1 MFSNYRQSLIKGL
14 QEELEA
20 AGSILIEDIASQIRE
35 IGFSCRMCGT
45 CCKRSGGDNRV
56 FLTSVDMEMLEG
68 CSTCPKDAAIPML
81 PDGMDMYS
89 SSSVREH
96 LHEFELDSKGR
107 LNTFGWMLK
116 RKESGDCLFLGY
128 DGEVRGEDDLCKD
141 DLCEGDVHNRC
152 SIYANR
158 SMLCRTYPFYI
169 DNGELNTSECEGLGE
184 DISYEDSIILA
195 RDLIDR
201 YVTEIKD
208 TILLYENFEEI
219 QTSSGSL
226 DIFNNILSG
235 GDLVFVVH
243 DCTGMSIFSLKLY
256 K

>member
-35 IGFSCRMCGT
+35 IGFSCRMCGS

-56 FLTSVDMEMLEG
+56 FLTSADKEMLKS
-68 CSTCPKDAAIPML
+68 CSICPEDAAIPML

-89 SSSVREH
+89 SSSVLEH
-96 LHEFELDSKGR
+96 LQEFEIDSNGR

-116 RKESGDCLFLGY
+116 RKECGDCFFI
-128 DGEVRGEDDLCKD
+128 GED
-141 DLCEGDVHNRC
+141 EGDYGDEAGGGGGQNRC
-152 SIYANR
+152 NIYTDR

-169 DNGELNTSECEGLGE
+169 DDGELNASECGGLGDE
-184 DISYEDSIILA
+184 ISYEDSILLA
-195 RDLIDR
+195 RDLVDR

-208 TILLYENFEEI
+208 TILLYEKFEEI
-219 QTSSGSL
+219 QTSPDPF
-226 DIFNNILSG
+226 DIFNKNLAV
-235 GDLVFVVH
+235 GDLVFVIH
-243 DCTGMSIFSLKLY
+243 DNNGSSVFSLKLY

>member
-20 AGSILIEDIASQIRE
+20 AGSLLIEDITSQIRE
-35 IGFSCRMCGT
+35 IGFSCHMCGS

-56 FLTSVDMEMLEG
+56 FLTSADLG
-68 CSTCPKDAAIPML
+68 RLKDCPTCPEDAAIPML
-81 PDGMDMYS
+81 PDGMDLYS
-89 SSSVREH
+89 SSSVREN
-96 LHEFELDSKGR
+96 LHEFEIDSKGR

-116 RKESGDCLFLGY
+116 RKGCGDCFFIGCDERD
-128 DGEVRGEDDLCKD
+128 DGEGCAGEGNMDGRQD
-141 DLCEGDVHNRC
+141 RC
-152 SIYANR
+152 RIYANR

-169 DNGELNTSECEGLGE
+169 EDGELQVSECDGLGDE
-184 DISYEDSIILA
+184 ISFEDSIALA
-195 RDLIDR
+195 RDLVER

-219 QTSSGSL
+219 QTSPGSL
-226 DIFNNILSG
+226 DTLRNGFAD
-235 GDLVFVVH
+235 GDLTFVVH

>member
-1 MFSNYRQSLIKGL
+1 MIKGL

-20 AGSILIEDIASQIRE
+20 AGSILIEDIALRIRE
-35 IGFSCRMCGT
+35 IGFSCRMCGS

-56 FLTSVDMEMLEG
+56 FLTSADKEMLKS
-68 CSTCPKDAAIPML
+68 CSVCPEDAAIPML

-96 LHEFELDSKGR
+96 LHEFEIDSKGR

-116 RKESGDCLFLGY
+116 RKGCGDCFFVG
-128 DGEVRGEDDLCKD
+128 DEADHEAKAGGVGES
-141 DLCEGDVHNRC
+141 NRC

-169 DNGELNTSECEGLGE
+169 DNGELNTSECEGLGD
-184 DISYEDSIILA
+184 DISHEDSVVLA

-201 YVTEIKD
+201 YITEIND
-208 TILLYENFEEI
+208 TIHLYENFEGI
-219 QTSSGSL
+219 QNSSDSL
-226 DIFNNILSG
+226 DIFNNNLAN
-235 GDLVFVVH
+235 GDLVFVIH
-243 DCTGMSIFSLKLY
+243 DSNGSSVFSLNLY